1 MGSVTIPADL
11 PSASLP
17 TCLPTLLGLAQPSA
31 WGGLGLSSSSCPQ
44 PETVGR
50 QCITCGL
57 TKETVC
63 LVPYAP
69 PLALRTNCGC
79 SLSSL
84 TQARGCSLQTQGWHT
99 GVCAIFTELS

>member
-31 WGGLGLSSSSCPQ
+31 WGGLGLSSGSCPQ

-50 QCITCGL
+50 QCITCSL

-69 PLALRTNCGC
+69 PLALS
-79 SLSSL
+79 SLSL
-84 TQARGCSLQTQGWHT
+84 TQARGCSLQTQGGHT
-99 GVCAIFTELS
+99 GVCAILTELS